1 MLKGSHAGL
10 LIFVFLIGQ
19 TPNHAPVIR
28 IAQPANHSV
37 CTWGS
42 QIQYSVEVSDT
53 EDGESKYQE
62 IQPAEV
68 LVRLKYAENS
78 AQASAY
84 IKQKKINDTTGLM
97 NMMVSNCFSCHGFK
111 TKLAGPSFQDI
122 NKKYP
127 NTSSSLE
134 QLENHILTG
143 STGIWGKEVMPSH
156 PELNPALAQK
166 MVQWILT
173 YANDPRLNYFVGL
186 QGILPLMKPKTN
198 IQSGVFI
205 VTAFYTD
212 HGTADFP
219 NGRITGF
226 GQSVLKMK

>member
-1 MLKGSHAGL
+1 MKKKIKEL
-10 LIFVFLIGQ
+10 LMFTILIGQ

-28 IAQPANHSV
+28 IDQPSNHLA

-42 QIQYSVEVSDT
+42 QVQYSVEVSDT

-134 QLENHILTG
+134 QLENHIITG

-156 PELNPALAQK
+156 PEINPEFAQK

-186 QGILPLMKPKTN
+186 QGVLPLTKPKKN